1 MLKDV
6 CGSNLLNN
14 KCDCLYSIDIYV
26 CFAMPMSERGVDVGG
41 SFDNKE
47 VFYKPWT
54 WFRSSDKVAVDNTT
68 VGGTSGVA
76 QKEIIMEKVSRVA
89 LKSSTGWRYN
99 PTEKVSELLEK
110 TSRFNDWR
118 DYRLAYGVCTKKFN
132 DPLKLKWATPLS
144 AQYDPS
150 CEELFNGIHL
160 EQGQNY
166 FLLISQLAEGLRDP
180 EVRDDPDNVERF
192 KNCTWRYRDLYITP
206 ATRPDAPTLLGPS
219 AKSPP
224 DAPADA
230 AVVAPSLNTT
240 DEVPLRVKLAALQ
253 TLNF

>member
-1 MLKDV
+1 
-6 CGSNLLNN
+6 
-14 KCDCLYSIDIYV
+14 
-26 CFAMPMSERGVDVGG
+26 MPMSDRGVDVGG

-47 VFYKPWT
+47 VFCKPWT

-68 VGGTSGVA
+68 VGGTSGA
-76 QKEIIMEKVSRVA
+76 A
-89 LKSSTGWRYN
+89 
-99 PTEKVSELLEK
+99 
-110 TSRFNDWR
+110 SRFTDWR

-150 CEELFNGIHL
+150 CEELFNGIYL

-180 EVRDDPDNVERF
+180 EVRDDPDNAERF

-206 ATRPDAPTLLGPS
+206 ATTRPDAPGFRQTKMSELL
-219 AKSPP
+219 
-224 DAPADA
+224 
-230 AVVAPSLNTT
+230 L
-240 DEVPLRVKLAALQ
+240 ALQ
-253 TLNF
+253 ALL